1 MIFVPF
7 QLCRRSMGLLSVIGL
22 CAAVAFSANAQTPE
36 SPGTPEFGPTE
47 HMSGVFF
54 SNFENAK
61 FFLCPPTV
69 PACQNWS
76 KADDY
81 TLSCEKDACALL
93 NEKIKANTK
102 KPDQT
107 VYLRI
112 TLTGKRSKGKASPK
126 FLGDPGRT
134 IQVEQIE
141 SVAVIQSN

>member
-7 QLCRRSMGLLSVIGL
+7 QVYRRGMGLLSVIGL
-22 CAAVAFSANAQTPE
+22 CAAVAFSANAQILE
-36 SPGTPEFGPTE
+36 SPDTTEFGPTE

-61 FFLCPPTV
+61 FFLCQPTA
-69 PACQNWS
+69 PACQEWS

-93 NEKIKANTK
+93 DEKIKANAK

-112 TLTGKRSKGKASPK
+112 TLTGKRSQSKASPK
-126 FLGDPGRT
+126 FLGDPGRI

-141 SVAVIQSN
+141 SVVVIQFD